1 MTNEEKK
8 MWDEM
13 DEEEFF
19 EMITNPLFYF
29 IDLLHKAEEDPEK
42 YRKENEE
49 LRGAFRQKFRESLHE
64 SGLEDLYCF
73 YALGFNRA
81 AGIAMTF
88 LKKERGADHE

>member
-1 MTNEEKK
+1 MENKNIFDQMT
-8 MWDEM
+8 
-13 DEEEFF
+13 EEEFF
-19 EMITNPLFYF
+19 EAITNPLFYF

-49 LRGAFRQKFRESLHE
+49 LRGAFRQKFRESLHG

-81 AGIAMTF
+81 AGIARA
-88 LKKERGADHE
+88 LLEAEGGADNE